1 MGIINTVSICNMN
14 YWLHRISLCAELS
27 HPLLDMGFLTIG
39 YSDFLQEEGIIEKIL
54 SDGDKLTTINRI
66 SRKCGWGC
74 PRSRYYLKYFV
85 NMRRGDIVV
94 VPLYGSFGVY
104 EIDDDKPNVISELPI
119 DKLKTWSGKEISTEN
134 GLLKIDGEK
143 EPADLGFFRK
153 VRPIESS
160 ITRSDYAN
168 EPLFLRLKTR
178 HTTSNISDIKEHVEN
193 AVNRF
198 RKGKKL
204 NLNSIITDD
213 LIKVLGDKISNI
225 NTDKRFEEL
234 VSGYFKSLG
243 AELYIPA
250 KNESGKENGA
260 DADVV
265 AIFETLKTIYYVQV
279 KKHYKETETNE
290 WAIYQINEYIRLKSK
305 KLSVDDGY
313 SKIAWVISSADRFS
327 ECARNL
333 AMENGV
339 MLFTRTD
346 FAKMLIRVGIRIFER

>member
-1 MGIINTVSICNMN
+1 
-14 YWLHRISLCAELS
+14 
-27 HPLLDMGFLTIG
+27 
-39 YSDFLQEEGIIEKIL
+39 
-54 SDGDKLTTINRI
+54 
-66 SRKCGWGC
+66 
-74 PRSRYYLKYFV
+74 
-85 NMRRGDIVV
+85 MRRGDIVV

-104 EIDDDKPNVISELPI
+104 EIDDDKPDVISELPI

-213 LIKVLGDKISNI
+213 LIKALGDKISNI

-279 KKHYKETETNE
+279 KKTLQRDRNE
-290 WAIYQINEYIRLKSK
+290 
-305 KLSVDDGY
+305 
-313 SKIAWVISSADRFS
+313 
-327 ECARNL
+327 
-333 AMENGV
+333 
-339 MLFTRTD
+339 
-346 FAKMLIRVGIRIFER
+346 